1 MKKIILVITFFAIS
15 TSVISAQIR
24 VRSMSASDPAV
35 QALLE
40 QMAASPGTVEQMQG
54 ITEFIVAPNPVRV
67 GSKFSVQVG
76 PLWREDTIIAHIL
89 ASEGLVVAADSTRV
103 ASTNPKLSF
112 IAPAA
117 GEYIATVYLGT
128 NTKSSK
134 QIPFTV
140 TEKKAKKRSRRGKE

>member
-76 PLWREDTIIAHIL
+76 PLW
-89 ASEGLVVAADSTRV
+89 

-140 TEKKAKKRSRRGKE
+140 KEKKAKKRSRRGKE